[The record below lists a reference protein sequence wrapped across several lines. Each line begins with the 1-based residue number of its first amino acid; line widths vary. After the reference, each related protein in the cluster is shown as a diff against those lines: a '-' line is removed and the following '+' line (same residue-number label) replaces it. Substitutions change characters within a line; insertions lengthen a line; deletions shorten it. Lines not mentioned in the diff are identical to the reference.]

1 MVDQHMMPWDRLSW
15 QEPTTEAELHA
26 QKALIIFLLGRSFSP
41 SDRDFDKLWT
51 FTKLVI
57 QLLWT
62 AQQLPGTVSDDQAS
76 SYSFERGHVCQH

>member
-15 QEPTTEAELHA
+15 PEPTTEAELNA
-26 QKALIIFLLGRSFSP
+26 QMALRIFLLGWSQSP
-41 SDRDFDKLWT
+41 NDRDFDRLWR
-51 FTKLVI
+51 FTKVVI
-57 QLLWT
+57 QILWT